1 MSDFINTIFFN
12 GLLGLITGWLGIF
25 IGGVSSLFIKNR
37 GIRMKG
43 SILGFLGGLTLGI
56 VFFDLLPEAM
66 EFGDVYV
73 SMIGAI
79 SGLVLSVILD
89 GKLENHEISSVNDK
103 CNNFYKAAI
112 FMAIGIG
119 IHNLPSGLALGS
131 LLFNSPESGFYL
143 AIALILHGV
152 PEGLTLGVLF
162 RECKESIIK
171 LLLISIIISI
181 PMGLGSSLG
190 CILRTPFFIC
200 ISLSFAGSMILYV
213 TLRETLPTAND
224 LWKGRLTTIGNVL
237 GIILGMLFVSI
248 LKI

>member
-1 MSDFINTIFFN
+1 MSDFINALIFIGF
-12 GLLGLITGWLGIF
+12 LGFITGWLGIF
-25 IGGVSSLFIKNR
+25 IGGVSSFFIKDR

-43 SILGFLGGLTLGI
+43 SVLGLLGGLTLGI

-66 EFGDVYV
+66 EFGNVYI
-73 SMIGAI
+73 SIIGAI
-79 SGLVLSVILD
+79 LGLILSVILD
-89 GKLENHEISSVNDK
+89 GKLESHEAPSMDDK
-103 CNNFYKAAI
+103 SNSFFKAAI

-131 LLFNSPESGFYL
+131 LLYHSPESGVYL
-143 AIALILHGV
+143 AVALIIHGI

-162 RECKESIIK
+162 KECEESKIK
-171 LLLISIIISI
+171 LLLLSIIISI
-181 PMGLGSSLG
+181 PLGVGSSLG
-190 CILRTPFFIC
+190 CILRTPFILC
-200 ISLSFAGSMILYV
+200 LSLSFAGSMILYV

-248 LKI
+248 LEL